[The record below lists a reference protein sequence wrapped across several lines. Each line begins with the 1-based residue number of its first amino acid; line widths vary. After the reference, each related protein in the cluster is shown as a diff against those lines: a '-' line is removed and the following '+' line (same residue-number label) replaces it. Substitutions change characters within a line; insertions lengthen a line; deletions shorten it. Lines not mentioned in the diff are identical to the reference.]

1 MEPSWKQKFF
11 IIAGGQMISLIGSS
25 AVQFALIWWIASET
39 GSALLL
45 GLSGL
50 VAFLPGLVLSPWAGV
65 LADRQSRKPI
75 CILADIS
82 IGAVALGFAL
92 LMWAVDVPVWTA
104 ILVLLLRSVGQTF
117 HQPAL
122 QAMIPQ
128 LVPREYLIKANGWS
142 QMMNSGSFILGPVVG
157 AALYAAFPLPAV
169 LLSDLVGAAA
179 ASGLLAA
186 VRVPRAAGQGRSKR
200 RFREEFREGIR
211 VYLADKRL
219 FLLVMAASAA
229 MVFYLPL
236 SSLYPLMTS
245 GYFRATAWHASA
257 VEGAYAV
264 GMMGAAFL
272 FGSVLRIKR
281 HIWAA
286 YAGLLGIGISSA
298 ICGLLPPDMWAWWI
312 FLFACGAMGGCV
324 NVMGIPA
331 TAYMQKTI
339 APEKLGRAFSLMTL
353 LSSVA
358 MPLGLLVAGPM
369 AERIGVHIW
378 FLVTGLGVTVI
389 ALAAMFWNYRMKT
402 AQQGDFPA
410 APEKE

>member
-1 MEPSWKQKFF
+1 M
-11 IIAGGQMISLIGSS
+11 
-25 AVQFALIWWIASET
+25 
-39 GSALLL
+39 
-45 GLSGL
+45 
-50 VAFLPGLVLSPWAGV
+50 
-65 LADRQSRKPI
+65 
-75 CILADIS
+75 
-82 IGAVALGFAL
+82 
-92 LMWAVDVPVWTA
+92 
-104 ILVLLLRSVGQTF
+104 
-117 HQPAL
+117 
-122 QAMIPQ
+122 
-128 LVPREYLIKANGWS
+128 
-142 QMMNSGSFILGPVVG
+142 
-157 AALYAAFPLPAV
+157 
-169 LLSDLVGAAA
+169 
-179 ASGLLAA
+179 
-186 VRVPRAAGQGRSKR
+186 
-200 RFREEFREGIR
+200 
-211 VYLADKRL
+211 
-219 FLLVMAASAA
+219 
-229 MVFYLPL
+229 
-236 SSLYPLMTS
+236 
-245 GYFRATAWHASA
+245 
-257 VEGAYAV
+257 

-312 FLFACGAMGGCV
+312 FLFACGAMGACV

-410 APEKE
+410 APGEE